1 MPSKLFTRISA
12 KLTAM
17 SAVGIFMVLALLAA
31 IWVGDASAGRSADFG
46 RMQLVISRDLVD
58 AKASLRGMMMGM
70 LELRLAE
77 TSIDATRAREY
88 VSKRHESVT
97 KYLASASA
105 HVTLQANKDRLAKV
119 AELTSQWMTEY
130 EGLSNSID
138 ARLGSASNG
147 SEASAEEKAAQGK
160 LLNIA
165 DQIGSLLDECVN
177 AAKSKAEEAGVQ
189 MSSASSLALQ
199 ISLGM
204 GFLVVATLVA
214 SAIFGSKAIARPIGQ
229 LTSSMKQLADGDLE
243 TAVPFASRTDEIGE
257 MAGAVDVFKQNGIRI
272 RQLNAQ
278 ERALQE
284 KNADLSS
291 NISTVV
297 AAAVAGDFT
306 QRIQKAY
313 ENPDLDRF
321 AASVNE
327 LVASVHRGVGETQCV
342 IAALAHG
349 DLTNEMRG
357 EFQGSF
363 AELKRD
369 VNATMDGLRTVMAE
383 VRAAIDTINSGTGEL
398 SHASGDLSK
407 RTEQQAAALE
417 ETAASLEEITS
428 AVKSSTERA
437 AEASYM
443 VSEARRSTDQSSAV
457 VADAVAAMGRIE
469 KASGEISQIINVIDE
484 IAFQTNLLALN
495 AGVEAARAGEA
506 GKGFAVVAQEVRE
519 LAQRSARAAKD
530 IKDLIT
536 RSGTEVQSGV
546 RLVTATGEALSLI
559 QGQVTR
565 INEHVQSIATAAKEQ
580 TTGLSEV
587 NTAINQMDQVTQQN
601 AAMVEEATASTS
613 RLAEEV
619 VSLSRLIS
627 RFKVQ
632 SDGRPTLSLA
642 GAVSHHSPSAS
653 PARALRQTL
662 ANAVGANA
670 V

>member
-1 MPSKLFTRISA
+1 MPSKLFSRISTKMA
-12 KLTAM
+12 AM
-17 SAVGIFMVLALLAA
+17 SAIGVFMVLSLLAA
-31 IWVGDASAGRSADFG
+31 VWVGDGSVGKSSDYG

-77 TSIDATRAREY
+77 TSPDAAKAREY
-88 VSKRHESVT
+88 VAKRHDSVI

-105 HVTLQANKDRLAKV
+105 HARLQANKDRLAKIT
-119 AELTSQWMTEY
+119 ELTSQWMTEY
-130 EGLSNSID
+130 EGLSRSINVRESSATNS
-138 ARLGSASNG
+138 
-147 SEASAEEKAAQGK
+147 SEASTEEKAAQGK
-160 LLNIA
+160 LQDIA
-165 DQIGSLLDECVN
+165 DEIGSLLDECVD
-177 AAKSKAEEAGVQ
+177 AAKSKAEEAGAQ

-204 GFLVVATLVA
+204 GFLVVATLIA
-214 SAIFGSKAIARPIGQ
+214 SAIFGSRAIARPIGQ
-229 LTSSMKQLADGDLE
+229 LTASMKQLADGDLE
-243 TAVPFASRTDEIGE
+243 TAVPFASRVDEIGE
-257 MAGAVDVFKQNGIRI
+257 MAGAVDVFKQNGIRM

-306 QRIQKAY
+306 RRIQKAY
-313 ENPDLDRF
+313 DNPDLDRF

-327 LVASVHRGVGETQCV
+327 LVTSVHRGVSEAQRV

-349 DLTNEMRG
+349 DLTDEMRG
-357 EFQGSF
+357 EFEGSF
-363 AELKRD
+363 GELKRD

-383 VRAAIDTINSGTGEL
+383 VRTAIDTINSGTGEL
-398 SHASGDLSK
+398 SNASGDLSK

-428 AVKSSTERA
+428 AVKSSTDRA
-437 AEASYM
+437 AEASQM

-457 VADAVAAMGRIE
+457 VTDAVAAMGRIE

-536 RSGTEVQSGV
+536 RSGTEVQTGV

-565 INEHVQSIATAAKEQ
+565 INEHVQSIATAAQEQ

-632 SDGRPTLSLA
+632 AEGRQATSFTA
-642 GAVSHHSPSAS
+642 AASHSPPPAS

-662 ANAVGANA
+662 ANAVSAKA